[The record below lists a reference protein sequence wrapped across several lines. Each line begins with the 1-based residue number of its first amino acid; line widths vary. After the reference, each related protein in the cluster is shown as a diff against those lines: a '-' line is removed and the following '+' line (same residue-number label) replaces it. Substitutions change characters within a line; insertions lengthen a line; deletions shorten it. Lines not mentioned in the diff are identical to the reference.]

1 MSVSAL
7 AIITLLCISGCGG
20 GGSKS
25 EGGGSKTISVS
36 VTSSATTINGG
47 GTVTVTATVAN
58 DSSNAEVSW
67 TAPTIGSLSSLT
79 ALAPTYTAPAATNA
93 AQSVT
98 LTATL
103 VADTSKSATVTL
115 TINPKISVS
124 VSAPATTVDGN
135 DAVTVTATVAND
147 SSNAGVTWTAPS
159 LGSLSSLTASAPTFT
174 APAATASAQTVTLT
188 ATSVADKTQSNSVTV
203 TIPAAPA
210 ITTTSLPTAIAG
222 AAYSATLAGSGGIA
236 PYTWKLTSGT
246 LPTGM
251 SLNATNGVLSAAAG
265 ATTAKPATSLTF
277 VMTDSGLPT
286 ALTATAT
293 LSLTINAISVSVTAP
308 VTAVDG
314 NDTVTVT
321 ATVTNDSSNA
331 GVTWTAPAIGS
342 LSSLTALAPIYTAPA
357 ATASAQS
364 VTLTATSVADKTKSN
379 SVTLIIPVAPTI
391 ITSSLPSFVAGTA
404 YSIVLAGSG
413 GIGPYTWTLTSGTL
427 PVGMSLNATTGV
439 LSAAAG
445 ATTTTPATNLTFK
458 MTDSGSPTAL
468 TASATLSL
476 TINPP
481 PSAPIA
487 GSVIYSNSCGP
498 QAGPATTVSI
508 NTTPVQSTTT
518 DSNGNFTFLNVP
530 YGTYKVTPSLAG
542 TNAIF
547 TPATQIVTVGS
558 GGAVASFN
566 AVVGYAV
573 SGNVS
578 YTGNA
583 TGPINLIL
591 QYQCSGGSSGYTLGT
606 SILAPGPFTI
616 NGAAPGSYTVHAW
629 RDNLGYGSLNAS
641 NPTALTDPAPVTF
654 STAPDPPAPF
664 PMDQG
669 VFFFGGVL
677 DNYSSTY
684 AANIELASSYT
695 VQWSA
700 NSSFSPIAGS
710 KNYPATGSMGT
721 GQWVLNGLSNGSIYY
736 FREQAVAGSTTSQ
749 WSLHSGPVTIGAPTG
764 SVTASG
770 DITFAQPATGPLY
783 IFFNDPATYGYYF
796 MKIANP
802 VSPQH
807 YSIQLPKDDNYS
819 IYAFIDQNND
829 DVFDDGDMLPAVSD
843 EMIAITGSTAT
854 KDITLNGGGNRYI
867 GWQTYNNQSVGSSS
881 GTTQQYVLSFLAW
894 NGSKQLVAA
903 ELVSGPNVVIPQDI
917 SYCDGTSFYFAFCS
931 SINLYGN
938 TPKVGDAYGLQLTYS
953 DGSQETV
960 SETVASVP
968 GSFGTNPSSAGV
980 GTSLTPNFTWT
991 DPPNASNYGYT
1002 FDLTGGSENWSIP
1015 GGGWGTFP
1023 SSIQSLSWGV
1033 DPTGAGNL
1041 PSQASLTSGVS
1052 YNWDV
1057 SAYDS
1062 NDNVSILEVGYY
1074 PGYTRVY
1081 LPAANP
1087 ATLGAATVGQ
1097 SYSGTIVA
1105 TNGTAPYTFTVTG
1118 LCDGLT
1124 SSSSG
1129 GTLTISGTP
1138 IAAGTVSFQVYVI
1151 DNTNYS
1157 WGPVT
1162 YTITVGP

>member
-1 MSVSAL
+1 
-7 AIITLLCISGCGG
+7 
-20 GGSKS
+20 
-25 EGGGSKTISVS
+25 
-36 VTSSATTINGG
+36 
-47 GTVTVTATVAN
+47 
-58 DSSNAEVSW
+58 
-67 TAPTIGSLSSLT
+67 
-79 ALAPTYTAPAATNA
+79 
-93 AQSVT
+93 
-98 LTATL
+98 
-103 VADTSKSATVTL
+103 
-115 TINPKISVS
+115 
-124 VSAPATTVDGN
+124 
-135 DAVTVTATVAND
+135 
-147 SSNAGVTWTAPS
+147 
-159 LGSLSSLTASAPTFT
+159 
-174 APAATASAQTVTLT
+174 
-188 ATSVADKTQSNSVTV
+188 
-203 TIPAAPA
+203 
-210 ITTTSLPTAIAG
+210 
-222 AAYSATLAGSGGIA
+222 
-236 PYTWKLTSGT
+236 
-246 LPTGM
+246 M

-641 NPTALTDPAPVTF
+641 NPTGSSTALAVASADLTGVSVALTDPAPVTF